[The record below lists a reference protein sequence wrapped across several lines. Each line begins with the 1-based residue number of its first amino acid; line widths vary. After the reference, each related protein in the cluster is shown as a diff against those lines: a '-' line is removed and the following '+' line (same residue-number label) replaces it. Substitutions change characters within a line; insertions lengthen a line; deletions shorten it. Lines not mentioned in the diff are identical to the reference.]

1 MEEGPTLKGGT
12 MKKNVIIAFVLT
24 STLALAQ
31 HGRGGGSA
39 MGHDGGAG
47 VSHGPMSGSSTH
59 GSGSHSNPKQG
70 ASTDSGSRKKIDQKL
85 DGNPKLSAKLQS
97 LLPAGTDLKTAAAG
111 FKNFGQFVAA
121 VHVSNNL
128 GIPFDQL
135 RAKMT
140 GDNAE
145 SLGKAIKELKPDADA
160 NAEAKKA
167 QQQAAEDQKS

>member
-1 MEEGPTLKGGT
+1 
-12 MKKNVIIAFVLT
+12 MKKTIIAIVL
-24 STLALAQ
+24 SSAVAFAQ
-31 HGRGGGSA
+31 HGNGMGHGVGGG
-39 MGHDGGAG
+39 GGM
-47 VSHGPMSGSSTH
+47 SHKPMSGSSM
-59 GSGSHSNPKQG
+59 QG
-70 ASTDSGSRKKIDQKL
+70 GQSKKTSTTSSDAKSRKTADQKL

-121 VHVSNNL
+121 VHVSHNL

-135 RAKMT
+135 KAKMT

-160 NAEAKKA
+160 KAEVKKA
-167 QQQAAEDQKS
+167 QQQAQEDQKS